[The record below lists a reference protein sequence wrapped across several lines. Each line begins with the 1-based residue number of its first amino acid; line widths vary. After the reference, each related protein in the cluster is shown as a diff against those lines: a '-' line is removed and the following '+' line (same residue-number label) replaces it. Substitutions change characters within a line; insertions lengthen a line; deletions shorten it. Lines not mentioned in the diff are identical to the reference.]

1 MGKNGAKR
9 CRSSKVVPFPL
20 APARNDAEAF
30 VGIHVARHLE
40 ELRQRGLSGETIY
53 QRRRNLARLEAAL
66 GKPVCDATASDL
78 AVWRA
83 GLRVGDD
90 TVAAYLSHVREFYGW
105 LAAAGIVEESPAAG
119 LLTPRLSR
127 RIPRSIGEATLF
139 QAVQSAPPRIRPMLI
154 LAGWAGL
161 RAKEI
166 ALLRRSV
173 VLDTARPPVII
184 VARDATKGRRER
196 VVPICDFVLDEVVP
210 VLPVAG
216 WCFRK
221 TDGVSPLSANYVSA
235 LCNRYLHATGAAES
249 LHQLRHRFGSQAYQA
264 SRDLRAVQELMGHAH
279 PQSTAGY
286 AAFNNASAIAAV
298 AGIPAPGRLRT
309 VSRDTEKAI

>member
-1 MGKNGAKR
+1 MGIY
-9 CRSSKVVPFPL
+9 
-20 APARNDAEAF
+20 
-30 VGIHVARHLE
+30 VGRHLD

-53 QRRRNLARLEAAL
+53 QRRRNLARLAAAL
-66 GKPVCDATASDL
+66 GKPLCEATAPDL

-105 LAAAGIVEESPAAG
+105 LAAAGVIDESPAAG
-119 LLTPRLSR
+119 LLAPRLSR
-127 RIPRSIGEATLF
+127 RIPRPIGEAVLF
-139 QAVQSAPPRIRPMLI
+139 AAVQSAPARIRPMLV

-166 ALLRRSV
+166 ALLRRTV

-196 VVPICDFVLDEVVP
+196 VVPMCDFILAEVVP
-210 VLPVAG
+210 FLPVSG

-221 TDGVSPLSANYVSA
+221 TDGTSPLSANYVSA
-235 LCNRYLHATGAAES
+235 LCNRYLHDIGAAES

-286 AAFNNASAIAAV
+286 AAFSNVSAIAAV
-298 AGIPAPGRLRT
+298 QALPAPGHLHA
-309 VSRDTEKAI
+309 VSR